1 MHNRVRV
8 TIMIIRKTKTEM
20 KKHVKSYHSDFG
32 NDTTKHW
39 IRVIVT
45 TYWLFFIPVY
55 STEEII
61 SSTL

>member
-1 MHNRVRV
+1 
-8 TIMIIRKTKTEM
+8 MIIRKTKTEM